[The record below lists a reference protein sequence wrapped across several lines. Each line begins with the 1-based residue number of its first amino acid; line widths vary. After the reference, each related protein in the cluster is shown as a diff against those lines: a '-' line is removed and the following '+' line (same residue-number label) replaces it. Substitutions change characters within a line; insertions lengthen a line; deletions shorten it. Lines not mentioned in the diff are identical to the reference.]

1 MQLLVADDPVAAAQ
15 AGAAWIARRLRGAVR
30 RHGVATVAFSGGS
43 TPARMLTALATLD
56 VPWEAVQVY
65 QVDERVAPDGHPAR
79 NLALLD
85 VLPLSRAQLHAM
97 PVTVRDLRRGAR
109 RYGASL
115 PARLD
120 VVHLGIG
127 DDGHTAS
134 WPPGDPVI
142 DVAEPVALCDPYAGF
157 VRMTL
162 TPAVVNAAAARIVL
176 AVGASKQP
184 VVEGWLAG
192 DRTLPVTR
200 VRRTGTVL
208 VVDAAAA
215 PRDASTVAH

>member
-1 MQLLVADDPVAAAQ
+1 MQLIVADDPVAAAH
-15 AGAAWIARRLRGAVR
+15 AGAAWIARRLRSAVR

-43 TPARMLTALATLD
+43 TPARMLTALATSD
-56 VPWEAVQVY
+56 VPWAAVQAY

-85 VLPLSRAQLHAM
+85 VLPLSRAQAHAM

-162 TPAVVNAAAARIVL
+162 TPPVVNAAAARIVL

-215 PRDASTVAH
+215 PRDASTAAH